1 MHAFYLNGGFVQFVA
16 LFVDALDKFPNY
28 SRKAVS
34 DELQNGFTQVLFYE
48 SMSRLVNRYEY
59 GAPFK
64 QGMQPGIDYLVK
76 FALGVDRF
84 STPTFLIFLHSFF
97 SLG

>member
-64 QGMQPGIDYLVK
+64 QGMQPGMRLFVGRRV
-76 FALGVDRF
+76 LGHV
-84 STPTFLIFLHSFF
+84 SWTPQDMQDGCSM
-97 SLG
+97 